1 MQVLKK
7 AEKLEKNAEKEDNGL
22 ARLKLYVEECLV
34 CRKRLKKDQ
43 ECTHKTRRKLRK
55 GEKKEF

>member
-7 AEKLEKNAEKEDNGL
+7 AERLEKDAKQEDNGM
-22 ARLKLYVEECLV
+22 ARQSYVEECLV

-43 ECTHKTRRKLRK
+43 ECTHKTRRKLRR
-55 GEKKEF
+55 GEKFDF